1 MTLDYVDEELLA
13 ETAHLTQPGNELLL
27 DLFADTAVI
36 KRVLHSEDWQRLYDF
51 TIHVHVRHLPI
62 SSWNVVT
69 YLVAHDFSHEAASR
83 ISAEFE
89 RFIALLTRYD
99 AQKTGPVK
107 SL

>member
-1 MTLDYVDEELLA
+1 MEK
-13 ETAHLTQPGNELLL
+13 TAELLL
-27 DLFADTAVI
+27 DLFAHSAAI

-51 TIHVHVRHLPI
+51 TIHVHVQHLPI

-69 YLVAHDFSHEAASR
+69 HLLTHDFSHEAASR

-89 RFIALLTRYD
+89 RFLGLLTRYD
-99 AQKTGPVK
+99 EQTTGPVK

>member
-69 YLVAHDFSHEAASR
+69 YLVALTSPTKRPAE
-83 ISAEFE
+83 SAQNSNDSSSYSLGTM
-89 RFIALLTRYD
+89 RKRP
-99 AQKTGPVK
+99 GP
-107 SL
+107 